1 MGHMYK
7 CKDYIEYICSEQGY
21 CLTPSSNDLKC
32 YHTHE
37 QISIKIHL
45 PLGFILTDISGCQ
58 IES

>member
-1 MGHMYK
+1 MCIVQSLVGTGLR
-7 CKDYIEYICSEQGY
+7 I
-21 CLTPSSNDLKC
+21 SSSIDLGC